1 MKKLIDA
8 NVILRYLLNDD
19 AEKFVVAK
27 QAIEDGAY
35 TLPILFAEVVY
46 VLLKLYKVDRET
58 IANKLIRLLDTI
70 DIDDKN
76 VYISALTIFK
86 TESLDFS
93 DCVIVAYNKI
103 KKSQVLTFDTK
114 LSKILHYK

>member
-1 MKKLIDA
+1 MQKLIDA
-8 NVILRYLLNDD
+8 NVVLRYLLNDD

-27 QAIEDGAY
+27 QTIEDGAY

-46 VLLKLYKVDRET
+46 VLLKLYKVNKET
-58 IANKLIRLLDTI
+58 ISNKLIRLLDII
-70 DIDDKN
+70 DMEDKN

-86 TESLDFS
+86 TESLDFA
-93 DCVIVAYNKI
+93 DCVIIAYNRI

-114 LSKILHYK
+114 LSKKLK